1 MKLFEGPHP
10 GFLWVCYGLYKS
22 LIRVI
27 YKGLFNA
34 LPGFCLGARGATNFA
49 KGLQGRRWVLVSPK
63 GPCTHTVD
71 TLALKYSLC
80 KYIGPKVYTISIP
93 CWV

>member
-34 LPGFCLGARGATNFA
+34 LPGFCLGFV
-49 KGLQGRRWVLVSPK
+49 KGFVGVLQILLR
-63 GPCTHTVD
+63 
-71 TLALKYSLC
+71 
-80 KYIGPKVYTISIP
+80 VYRAAAG
-93 CWV
+93 CW

>member
-34 LPGFCLGARGATNFA
+34 LPGVCILAYNKGSIKFSARERVWSSAEMSVYRA
-49 KGLQGRRWVLVSPK
+49 KAV
-63 GPCTHTVD
+63 
-71 TLALKYSLC
+71 
-80 KYIGPKVYTISIP
+80 
-93 CWV
+93 